1 MAKAKKHEEANR
13 EPFVRIVKKGT
24 PSRKRSVA
32 VRAGSLLAALLICS
46 AYILIVGRG
55 EISIGEALSQMWNG
69 TFGIPGNERSMRI
82 MMWDT
87 AIYAAKLLCISVAL
101 TPAFKMKF
109 WNIGAEGQVVI
120 GGLATAIIMHD
131 YAGSMSKPVM
141 LVVMIT
147 VCIIFGA
154 LWGIIPAVF
163 KAYFGTNE
171 TLFTLMMNYVAM
183 KIMDYFYNMWKGKLS
198 ALPTFDKETWF
209 PSLLDHS
216 YTWNIIIFVALAFIM
231 YFYLKKTKHGYEI
244 SVIGDSANTA
254 RYAGINVKKVIIR
267 TMAISGAICGLC
279 GGLTVA
285 AQNHSIAY
293 SAEAVH
299 TVTNGYGFTAIIVAW
314 LANFNTIGMIFIS
327 LLILF
332 LEKGTG
338 QLGNSFPEFSVGA
351 GNVMIGIVLF
361 CIIGGAFFL
370 NYRLVF
376 CDSVKNIFKKKSAKG
391 GAQNA

>member
-1 MAKAKKHEEANR
+1 MTDSGKHAVK
-13 EPFVRIVKKGT
+13 EPFVRIAKRGL
-24 PSRKRSVA
+24 PSPALSIG
-32 VRAGSLLAALLICS
+32 VRAASLAVALLICS
-46 AYILIVGRG
+46 IYILIVGRG
-55 EISIGEALSQMWNG
+55 EVSLGNAFSQMWNG
-69 TFGIPGNERSMRI
+69 TFGIPGNARSMRI

-87 AIYAAKLLCISVAL
+87 AIYAAKLLCVSVAL
-101 TPAFKMKF
+101 APAFKMKF
-109 WNIGAEGQVVI
+109 WNIGAEGQIVM

-131 YAGSMSKPVM
+131 FGDLPKPLMLVLM
-141 LVVMIT
+141 LVVCVI
-147 VCIIFGA
+147 CGA
-154 LWGIIPAVF
+154 IWGVIPAVF
-163 KAYFGTNE
+163 KAYWGTNE

-198 ALPTFDKETWF
+198 ALPTFPKETWL
-209 PSLLDHS
+209 PSLFDHS
-216 YTWNIIIFVALAFIM
+216 YGWNIVIFVVLAILMF
-231 YFYLKKTKHGYEI
+231 FYLKKTKQGYEI
-244 SVIGDSANTA
+244 AVVGDSANTA
-254 RYAGINVKKVIIR
+254 RYAGINVRRVIIR

-299 TVTNGYGFTAIIVAW
+299 TVTSGYGFTAIIVAW
-314 LANFNTIGMIFIS
+314 LANFNTLGMILIS
-327 LLILF
+327 LLIQF

-338 QLGNSFPEFSVGA
+338 QLGNSFPAFAVGA

-376 CDSVKNIFKKKSAKG
+376 RSKKQPKEKVKTEVRDTDA
-391 GAQNA
+391 

>member
-1 MAKAKKHEEANR
+1 MSDYNKHAAK
-13 EPFVRIVKKGT
+13 EPFVRIAKNGL
-24 PSRKRSVA
+24 PSAKRA
-32 VRAGSLLAALLICS
+32 IGVRAASLLAALILCS
-46 AYILIVGRG
+46 IYILIVGRG
-55 EISIGEALSQMWNG
+55 EVSLGNAFSQMWNG
-69 TFGIPGNERSMRI
+69 TFGIPGNMRSMRI

-87 AIYAAKLLCISVAL
+87 AVYAAKLLCVAVAL
-101 TPAFKMKF
+101 APAFKMKF
-109 WNIGAEGQVVI
+109 WNIGAEGQIVM

-131 YAGSMSKPVM
+131 FGSLPKPLM
-141 LVVMIT
+141 LILMIVVCVI
-147 VCIIFGA
+147 CGA
-154 LWGIIPAVF
+154 VWGVIPAVF
-163 KAYFGTNE
+163 KAYWGTNE

-198 ALPTFDKETWF
+198 ALPTFPKETWL
-209 PSLLDHS
+209 PSLFDHS
-216 YTWNIIIFVALAFIM
+216 YGWNIVIFVVLAILMF
-231 YFYLKKTKHGYEI
+231 FYLKKTKQGYEI
-244 SVIGDSANTA
+244 AVVGDSANTA
-254 RYAGINVKKVIIR
+254 RYAGINVRRVIIR

-299 TVTNGYGFTAIIVAW
+299 TVTSGYGFTAIIVAW
-314 LANFNTIGMIFIS
+314 LANFNTLGMILIS
-327 LLILF
+327 LLIQF

-338 QLGNSFPEFSVGA
+338 QLGNSFPAFAVGA

-376 CDSVKNIFKKKSAKG
+376 RSKKQPKEKVKTEVRDTDA
-391 GAQNA
+391 

>member
-1 MAKAKKHEEANR
+1 MSDSNKHAAK
-13 EPFVRIVKKGT
+13 EPFVRIAKNGL
-24 PSRKRSVA
+24 PSTKRA
-32 VRAGSLLAALLICS
+32 IGVRAASLLAALILCS
-46 AYILIVGRG
+46 IYILIVGRG
-55 EISIGEALSQMWNG
+55 EVSLGNAFSQMWNG
-69 TFGIPGNERSMRI
+69 TFGIPGNVRSMRI

-87 AIYAAKLLCISVAL
+87 AVYAAKLLCVAVAL
-101 TPAFKMKF
+101 APAFKMKF
-109 WNIGAEGQVVI
+109 WNIGAEGQIVM

-131 YAGSMSKPVM
+131 FGSLPKPLM
-141 LVVMIT
+141 LILMIVVCVI
-147 VCIIFGA
+147 CGA
-154 LWGIIPAVF
+154 VWGVIPAVF
-163 KAYFGTNE
+163 KAYWGTNE

-198 ALPTFDKETWF
+198 ALPTFPKETWL
-209 PSLLDHS
+209 PSLFDHS
-216 YTWNIIIFVALAFIM
+216 YGWNIVIFVVLAILMF
-231 YFYLKKTKHGYEI
+231 FYLKKTKQGYEI
-244 SVIGDSANTA
+244 AVVGDSSNTA
-254 RYAGINVKKVIIR
+254 RYAGINVRRVIIR

-299 TVTNGYGFTAIIVAW
+299 TVTSGYGFTAIIVAW
-314 LANFNTIGMIFIS
+314 LANFNTLGMILIS
-327 LLILF
+327 LLIQF

-338 QLGNSFPEFSVGA
+338 QLGNSFPAFAVGA

-376 CDSVKNIFKKKSAKG
+376 RSKKQPKEKVKTEVRDTDA
-391 GAQNA
+391 

>member
-1 MAKAKKHEEANR
+1 MTDSNKHAPK
-13 EPFVRIVKKGT
+13 EPFVRIVKKGL
-24 PSRKRSVA
+24 PSTTRA
-32 VRAGSLLAALLICS
+32 ITVRALSLLAALIICS
-46 AYILIVGRG
+46 IYILIVGRG
-55 EISIGEALSQMWNG
+55 EVTLGNAFSQMWNG
-69 TFGIPGNERSMRI
+69 TFGIPGNVRSMRI

-87 AIYAAKLLCISVAL
+87 AIYAAKLLCVAVAL
-101 TPAFKMKF
+101 APAFKMKF
-109 WNIGAEGQVVI
+109 WNIGAEGQIVM

-131 YAGSMSKPVM
+131 FGDLPKPLMLVLM
-141 LVVMIT
+141 LVVCVI
-147 VCIIFGA
+147 CGA
-154 LWGIIPAVF
+154 VWGVIPAVF
-163 KAYFGTNE
+163 KAYWGTNE

-198 ALPTFDKETWF
+198 ALPTFPKETWF
-209 PSLLDHS
+209 PSLFDHS
-216 YTWNIIIFVALAFIM
+216 YGWNIVIFVALAVLM

-244 SVIGDSANTA
+244 AVVGDSANTA
-254 RYAGINVKKVIIR
+254 RYAGINVRKVIIR

-299 TVTNGYGFTAIIVAW
+299 TVTSGYGFTAIIVAW
-314 LANFNTIGMIFIS
+314 LANFNTLGMILIA
-327 LLILF
+327 LLIQF

-338 QLGNSFPEFSVGA
+338 QLGNSFPAFSVGA

-376 CDSVKNIFKKKSAKG
+376 RGKAQPKEKAKTEVRDTD
-391 GAQNA
+391 A

>member
-1 MAKAKKHEEANR
+1 MSDSNKHAAK
-13 EPFVRIVKKGT
+13 EPFVRIAKNGL
-24 PSRKRSVA
+24 PSAKRA
-32 VRAGSLLAALLICS
+32 IGVRAASLLAALILCS
-46 AYILIVGRG
+46 IYILIVGRG
-55 EISIGEALSQMWNG
+55 EVSLGNAFSQMWNG
-69 TFGIPGNERSMRI
+69 TFGIPGNMRSMRI

-87 AIYAAKLLCISVAL
+87 AVYAAKLLCVAVAL
-101 TPAFKMKF
+101 APAFKMKF
-109 WNIGAEGQVVI
+109 WNIGAEGQIVM

-131 YAGSMSKPVM
+131 FGSLPKPLM
-141 LVVMIT
+141 LILMIVVCVI
-147 VCIIFGA
+147 CGA
-154 LWGIIPAVF
+154 VWGVIPAVF
-163 KAYFGTNE
+163 KAYWGTNE

-198 ALPTFDKETWF
+198 ALPTFPKETWL
-209 PSLLDHS
+209 PSLFDHS
-216 YTWNIIIFVALAFIM
+216 YGWNIVIFVVLAILMF
-231 YFYLKKTKHGYEI
+231 FYLKKTKQGYEI
-244 SVIGDSANTA
+244 AVVGDSANTA
-254 RYAGINVKKVIIR
+254 RYAGINVRRVIIR

-299 TVTNGYGFTAIIVAW
+299 TVTSGYGFTAIIVAW
-314 LANFNTIGMIFIS
+314 LANFNTLGMILIS
-327 LLILF
+327 LLIQF

-338 QLGNSFPEFSVGA
+338 QLGNSFPAFAVGA

-376 CDSVKNIFKKKSAKG
+376 RSKKQPKEKVKTEVRDTDA
-391 GAQNA
+391 